1 MAHETSDEESRA
13 GSSAEHYIIPHDII
27 LMKRLWP
34 VTKKAFSIQLLMH
47 RMGSM
52 RPEDYRR
59 AQKTIIA
66 LNKGIPW
73 K

>member
-1 MAHETSDEESRA
+1 MAHEASYAESGDELA
-13 GSSAEHYIIPHDII
+13 VGYVIPHDII
-27 LMKRLWP
+27 LMQRLWP

-52 RPEDYRR
+52 RPDDYRR
-59 AQKTIIA
+59 AQKTIVA
-66 LNKGIPW
+66 LNKGTFW

>member
-1 MAHETSDEESRA
+1 MAHEAGYAESGDELKVN
-13 GSSAEHYIIPHDII
+13 YVIPDDII
-27 LMKRLWP
+27 LMQRLWP

-52 RPEDYRR
+52 RPDDYRR

-66 LNKGIPW
+66 LNRGTFW

>member
-1 MAHETSDEESRA
+1 MAHEASYAESGDELKVK
-13 GSSAEHYIIPHDII
+13 YVIPHDVI
-27 LMKRLWP
+27 LIQRLWP
-34 VTKKAFSIQLLMH
+34 VTMKAFSIQLLMH

-52 RPEDYRR
+52 RPDDYRR

>member
-1 MAHETSDEESRA
+1 MAHEASYAESGDEHKV
-13 GSSAEHYIIPHDII
+13 GYVIPHDII
-27 LMKRLWP
+27 LIQRLWP

-52 RPEDYRR
+52 RPDDYRR
-59 AQKTIIA
+59 AQKTIIC
-66 LNKGIPW
+66 LDKGTPF

>member
-1 MAHETSDEESRA
+1 MAHEASYAESGDELA
-13 GSSAEHYIIPHDII
+13 VGYVIPHDII
-27 LMKRLWP
+27 LIQRLWP

-52 RPEDYRR
+52 RPDDYRR

-66 LNKGIPW
+66 LNKGTFW

>member
-13 GSSAEHYIIPHDII
+13 DSSSKHYIIPQDII

-34 VTKKAFSIQLLMH
+34 VTKKSFSIQLLLH

-52 RPEDYRR
+52 RPDDYRR
-59 AQKTIIA
+59 AQKTIIC
-66 LNKGIPW
+66 LDRGIPF

>member
-1 MAHETSDEESRA
+1 MAHEASYAESGDEFKVE
-13 GSSAEHYIIPHDII
+13 YVIPHDII
-27 LMKRLWP
+27 LIQRLWP

-52 RPEDYRR
+52 RPDDYRR
-59 AQKTIIA
+59 AQKTIVC
-66 LNKGIPW
+66 LDKGIPF

>member
-1 MAHETSDEESRA
+1 MAHEASYAESGDEHKV
-13 GSSAEHYIIPHDII
+13 GYVIPRDII
-27 LMKRLWP
+27 LIQRLWP

-52 RPEDYRR
+52 RPDDYRR
-59 AQKTIIA
+59 AQKTIIC
-66 LNKGIPW
+66 LDKGTPF

>member
-1 MAHETSDEESRA
+1 MENEASDVTSGDE
-13 GSSAEHYIIPHDII
+13 SSLDHYVIPHDII
-27 LMKRLWP
+27 LMRRLWP

-52 RPEDYRR
+52 GQEDYRR
-59 AQKTIIA
+59 AQKTIVC
-66 LNKGIPW
+66 LDKGVPF

>member
-1 MAHETSDEESRA
+1 MAHEASYAESGDELA
-13 GSSAEHYIIPHDII
+13 VGYVIPHDII
-27 LMKRLWP
+27 LIQRLWP

-52 RPEDYRR
+52 RPDDYRR

-66 LNKGIPW
+66 LNKGTPW

>member
-1 MAHETSDEESRA
+1 MENEASDVTSGDE
-13 GSSAEHYIIPHDII
+13 SSLDHYVIPHDII
-27 LMKRLWP
+27 LMRRLWP

-52 RPEDYRR
+52 GQEDYLR
-59 AQKTIIA
+59 AQKTIVC
-66 LNKGIPW
+66 LDKGVPF

>member
-1 MAHETSDEESRA
+1 MAHEASYAESGDELA
-13 GSSAEHYIIPHDII
+13 VGYVIPHDII
-27 LMKRLWP
+27 LMQRLWP

-52 RPEDYRR
+52 RPDDYRR
-59 AQKTIIA
+59 AQKTIIC
-66 LNKGIPW
+66 LNQGIPW

>member
-1 MAHETSDEESRA
+1 MAHEASYAESGDELA
-13 GSSAEHYIIPHDII
+13 VGYVIPHDII
-27 LMKRLWP
+27 LIQRLWP

-52 RPEDYRR
+52 RPDDYRR
-59 AQKTIIA
+59 AQKTIIC
-66 LNKGIPW
+66 LNQGIPW